1 MGTKIITQPE
11 LPERKFLSPVINQ
24 SATKRDVQSFLNKNN
39 TVAKFTLDFF
49 DEYVKLCDQQN
60 IKFRLDGGLKKYL
73 RRWQYYWTV
82 KNTPV
87 KGGSLILDAGCGG
100 SLFPFFL
107 SSFYKSDVIGI
118 DAGNEEIKMS
128 ENLKKIFPELKVKF
142 IKADMIDFKYEKKFD
157 AIFSISVIEHI
168 ERWLD
173 ALVNLGGLLT
183 ENGFLSFTFDYR
195 KWRNRKVRG
204 YMFTKEEINIFSN
217 ELKKH
222 NVLLRG
228 NDFVDRTSLTKHLIK
243 RRYYTAGVSFFK
255 KS

>member
-1 MGTKIITQPE
+1 MSE
-11 LPERKFLSPVINQ
+11 MRNDSVINK
-24 SATKRDVQSFLNKNN
+24 SLTKRNVQSFLKKND

-49 DEYVKLCDQQN
+49 DEYIKLCDQQN
-60 IKFRLDGGLKKYL
+60 IKFRLDGGLNKYL

-87 KGGSLILDAGCGG
+87 KSGSLILDAGCGG

-107 SSFYKSDVIGI
+107 SSFYNSEVVGI
-118 DAGNEEIKMS
+118 DICDEEIKMS
-128 ENLKKIFPELKVKF
+128 ENLKKIFPDLKVKF
-142 IKADMIDFKYEKKFD
+142 IKADMVDFTYEKKFD
-157 AIFSISVIEHI
+157 AIFSISVIEHV
-168 ERWLD
+168 ENWLD
-173 ALVNLGGLLT
+173 ALVNLGGLLMR
-183 ENGFLSFTFDYR
+183 NGFLSFTFDYR
-195 KWRNRKVRG
+195 KWRNRKLRG
-204 YMFTKEEINIFSN
+204 YVFTQEEINIIIS

-228 NDFVDRTSLTKHLIK
+228 NGFVDKSSLIKHLIK

>member
-1 MGTKIITQPE
+1 MSE
-11 LPERKFLSPVINQ
+11 MRNDSVINK
-24 SATKRDVQSFLNKNN
+24 SLTKRNVQSFLKKND
-39 TVAKFTLDFF
+39 TVAKFALDFF
-49 DEYVKLCDQQN
+49 DEYIKLCDQQN
-60 IKFRLDGGLKKYL
+60 IKFRLDGGLNKYL

-87 KGGSLILDAGCGG
+87 KSGSLILDAGCGG

-107 SSFYKSDVIGI
+107 SSFYKSEVVGI
-118 DAGNEEIKMS
+118 DIGDEEIKMS
-128 ENLKKIFPELKVKF
+128 ENLKKIFPDLKVKF
-142 IKADMIDFKYEKKFD
+142 IKADMVDFKYEKKFD

-173 ALVNLGGLLT
+173 ALVNLGGLLMR
-183 ENGFLSFTFDYR
+183 NGFLSFTFDYR
-195 KWRNRKVRG
+195 KWRNRKLRG
-204 YMFTKEEINIFSN
+204 YVFTQEEINIIIS

-228 NDFVDRTSLTKHLIK
+228 NGFVDKSSLIKHLIK

>member
-1 MGTKIITQPE
+1 MSEK
-11 LPERKFLSPVINQ
+11 RNDSVINK
-24 SATKRDVQSFLNKNN
+24 SLTKRDVQSFLKKND

-49 DEYVKLCDQQN
+49 DEYIKQCDQQN
-60 IKFRLDGGLKKYL
+60 IKFRLDGGLNKYL

-87 KGGSLILDAGCGG
+87 KSGSLILDAGCGG

-107 SSFYKSDVIGI
+107 SSFYKSEVVGI
-118 DAGNEEIKMS
+118 DIGDEEIKMS
-128 ENLKKIFPELKVKF
+128 ENLKKIFPDLKVKF
-142 IKADMIDFKYEKKFD
+142 IKADMVDFKYEKKFD

-168 ERWLD
+168 ECWSD
-173 ALVNLGGLLT
+173 ALVNLGGLLMG
-183 ENGFLSFTFDYR
+183 NGFLSFTFDYR
-195 KWRNRKVRG
+195 KWRNRKLRG
-204 YMFTKEEINIFSN
+204 YVFTQDEINIIIN
-217 ELKKH
+217 VLKKH

-228 NDFVDRTSLTKHLIK
+228 NGFVDRSSLTKHLIK

>member
-1 MGTKIITQPE
+1 MGTKIITQSE
-11 LPERKFLSPVINQ
+11 MQKRKFLAPVINQ
-24 SATKRDVQSFLNKNN
+24 SATQRDVQSFLNKNN
-39 TVAKFTLDFF
+39 AAAKFTLNFF
-49 DEYVKLCDQQN
+49 DEYIKRCDQQN
-60 IKFRLDGGLKKYL
+60 TKFRLDGGLKKYL

-87 KGGSLILDAGCGG
+87 KSGSLILDAGCGG

-118 DAGNEEIKMS
+118 DFGNEEIKMS

-142 IKADMIDFKYEKKFD
+142 IKADMVDFQYEKKFD

-183 ENGFLSFTFDYR
+183 GNGFLSFTFDYR
-195 KWRNRKVRG
+195 KWRNRKSRG
-204 YMFTKEEINIFSN
+204 YMFTQEEINIIIN

-222 NVLLRG
+222 DVLLRG

-243 RRYYTAGVSFFK
+243 RRYYTAGVAFFK

>member
-1 MGTKIITQPE
+1 MSE
-11 LPERKFLSPVINQ
+11 MRNDSVINK
-24 SATKRDVQSFLNKNN
+24 SLTKRDVQSFLKKND

-49 DEYVKLCDQQN
+49 DEYIKLCDQQN
-60 IKFRLDGGLKKYL
+60 IKFRLDGGLNKYL

-82 KNTPV
+82 KSTPV
-87 KGGSLILDAGCGG
+87 KSGSLILDAGCGG

-107 SSFYKSDVIGI
+107 SSFYNSEVVGI
-118 DAGNEEIKMS
+118 DIGDEELKMS
-128 ENLKKIFPELKVKF
+128 ENLKKIFPDLNVKF
-142 IKADMIDFKYEKKFD
+142 IKADMVDFKYEKKFD

-173 ALVNLGGLLT
+173 ALVNLGGLLMR
-183 ENGFLSFTFDYR
+183 NGFLSVTFDYR
-195 KWRNRKVRG
+195 KWRNRKLRG
-204 YMFTKEEINIFSN
+204 YVFTQEEINIIIN

-228 NDFVDRTSLTKHLIK
+228 NGFVDRSSLTKHLIK

>member
-1 MGTKIITQPE
+1 MSE
-11 LPERKFLSPVINQ
+11 MRNDNVINQ
-24 SATKRDVQSFLNKNN
+24 SSAKRDVQSFLKKND

-49 DEYVKLCDQQN
+49 DEYIKLCDQQN
-60 IKFRLDGGLKKYL
+60 IKFRLDGGLNKYL

-87 KGGSLILDAGCGG
+87 KSGSLILDAGCGG

-107 SSFYKSDVIGI
+107 SSFYKSDVVGVDIG
-118 DAGNEEIKMS
+118 DEEIKMS
-128 ENLKKIFPELKVKF
+128 EYLKEIFPDLKVKF
-142 IKADMIDFKYEKKFD
+142 IKSDMVDFKYEKKFD

-173 ALVNLGGLLT
+173 ALVNLGGLLKKD
-183 ENGFLSFTFDYR
+183 GYLSFTFDYR
-195 KWRNRKVRG
+195 KWRNIKLRG
-204 YMFTKEEINIFSN
+204 YVFTQEEINIIIN

-228 NDFVDRTSLTKHLIK
+228 NGFVDRSSLTKHLIK

>member
-1 MGTKIITQPE
+1 MSEK
-11 LPERKFLSPVINQ
+11 RNDSVINK
-24 SATKRDVQSFLNKNN
+24 SLTKRDVQSFLKKND
-39 TVAKFTLDFF
+39 TVAEFTLDFF
-49 DEYVKLCDQQN
+49 DEYIKLCDQQN
-60 IKFRLDGGLKKYL
+60 IKFRLDGGLNKYL

-87 KGGSLILDAGCGG
+87 KSGSLILDAGCGG

-107 SSFYKSDVIGI
+107 SSFYKSEVVGI
-118 DAGNEEIKMS
+118 DIGDEEIKMS
-128 ENLKKIFPELKVKF
+128 ENLKIIFPDLKVKF
-142 IKADMIDFKYEKKFD
+142 IKADMVDFKYEKKFD

-173 ALVNLGGLLT
+173 ALVNLGGQLMG
-183 ENGFLSFTFDYR
+183 NGFLSFTFDYR
-195 KWRNRKVRG
+195 KWRNRKLRG
-204 YMFTKEEINIFSN
+204 YVFTQDEINIIIN
-217 ELKKH
+217 VLKKH

-228 NDFVDRTSLTKHLIK
+228 NGFVDRSSLTKHLIK

>member
-1 MGTKIITQPE
+1 MPE
-11 LPERKFLSPVINQ
+11 LQDDCAINK
-24 SATKRDVQSFLNKNN
+24 SLNKKDVRSFLRKDD
-39 TVAKFTLDFF
+39 TVAKFTLNFF
-49 DEYVKLCDQQN
+49 DEYIKLCDQQN
-60 IKFRLDGGLKKYL
+60 VKFRLDGGLKKYL

-87 KGGSLILDAGCGG
+87 GSGSLILDAGCGG

-107 SSFYKSDVIGI
+107 SSFYNSEVVGI
-118 DAGNEEIKMS
+118 DIGDEELEMS
-128 ENLKKIFPELKVKF
+128 ESIKKIFPDLKVKF
-142 IKADMIDFKYEKKFD
+142 VKADMVDFMHERKFD
-157 AIFSISVIEHI
+157 AIFSISVIEHV

-173 ALVNLGGLLT
+173 ALVNLGGLLMG
-183 ENGFLSFTFDYR
+183 NGFLSFTFDYR
-195 KWRNRKVRG
+195 KRRNRKLRG
-204 YMFTKEEINIFSN
+204 YVFTQKEINIIIN

-228 NDFVDRTSLTKHLIK
+228 DEFVDRSSLTKHLIK